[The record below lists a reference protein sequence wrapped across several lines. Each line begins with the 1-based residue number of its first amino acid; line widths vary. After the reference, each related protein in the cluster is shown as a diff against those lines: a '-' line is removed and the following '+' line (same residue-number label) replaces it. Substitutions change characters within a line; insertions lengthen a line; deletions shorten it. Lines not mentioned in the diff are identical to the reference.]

1 MAVPPPQTVLEDS
14 LSQSLLKMSM
24 TDRNAIEE
32 EVHGVRCLGVLQESQ
47 ELIQTSLEAFNREL
61 LTIKNDPH
69 RIATLQN
76 TKNRFSKGNGSEDPP
91 PTDVL
96 RNVMDT
102 TDDPMSVTG
111 TNSTLPKHKCYVNDP
126 DVRLRF
132 LRCENFD
139 AKAATKRFV
148 NFLNLS
154 NEVFGDSVADRPI
167 RLTDF
172 IDPPKA
178 EGRLKR
184 QQLHEKKAFSNSMVQ
199 YMPFRDRS
207 GRRVK
212 VAVGGCNAELDLFLR
227 IKINMILD
235 WIASEDVE
243 TQQKGV
249 VNVVWPFDPPKT
261 NTPAYNN
268 VNNGATSGASSCSS
282 SYASS
287 ASDIDD
293 EGKWE
298 GTLRP
303 RYTQNTVAYHKR
315 YYQAMPMRVAAVHW
329 CSQDKPIN
337 RILNSLYYF
346 SLDSKTQSRYKVCF
360 GTFQSIHGCYYFA
373 LICFGHFQISR
384 FYFHFLIIIVITFD
398 TTVLQENHLKSD
410 IIYKDLV
417 FLLLCYP

>member
-1 MAVPPPQTVLEDS
+1 MVNRQDTNGLDAGNYSGYVIDAGDAMAVPPPETVLEDS
-14 LSQSLLKMSM
+14 LSQSLLRMSM

-32 EVHGVRCLGVLQESQ
+32 EVHGVRCLGVMQETQ
-47 ELIQTSLEAFNREL
+47 ELLQTSLEAFNWEL
-61 LTIKNDPH
+61 LEIKNNPH

-76 TKNRFSKGNGSEDPP
+76 TKKPFADRFSKSNGSDNLP

-96 RNVMDT
+96 RNVIDT

-111 TNSTLPKHKCYVNDP
+111 ANSTIPKHKCYVNDP

-167 RLTDF
+167 RLIDF
-172 IDPPKA
+172 IDPPKV
-178 EGRLKR
+178 GGKLKR
-184 QQLHEKKAFSNSMVQ
+184 IQLHEKKAFSNSMVQ

-212 VAVGGCNAELDLFLR
+212 VAVGGCNSELDLFLR

-243 TQQKGV
+243 SQQKGV
-249 VNVVWPFDPPKT
+249 VNVVWPFDPPT
-261 NTPAYNN
+261 TSTPAYNN
-268 VNNGATSGASSCSS
+268 VNNSAASGASTCSS

-287 ASDIDD
+287 AGSDTD
-293 EGKWE
+293 EEGRWE
-298 GTLRP
+298 SSLRP
-303 RYTQNTVAYHKR
+303 RYTQNVVAYHKR
-315 YYQAMPMRVAAVHW
+315 YYQAMPIRVAAMHW

-346 SLDSKTQSRYKVCF
+346 SLDSKAQSRYKVCF
-360 GTFQSIHGCYYFA
+360 GT
-373 LICFGHFQISR
+373 L
-384 FYFHFLIIIVITFD
+384 
-398 TTVLQENHLKSD
+398 
-410 IIYKDLV
+410 
-417 FLLLCYP
+417 